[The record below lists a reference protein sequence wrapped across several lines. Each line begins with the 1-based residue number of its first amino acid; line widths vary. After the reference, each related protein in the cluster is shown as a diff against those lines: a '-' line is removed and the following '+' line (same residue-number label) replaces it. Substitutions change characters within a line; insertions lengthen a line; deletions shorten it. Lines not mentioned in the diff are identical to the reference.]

1 MVTELEKGIALSF
14 SISNVS
20 GLVLARSAFHHS
32 LNYESIVIFGKGELV
47 AETEKEMALKL
58 ISDHLIKKRWEEIR
72 APSQKELKATKVIKI
87 TIDQATA
94 KIRTSPPIDDKKDYE
109 LNVWA
114 GVLPIVKAYGQP
126 QTDRTGVQNLN
137 LPQSIVDLIKK

>member
-58 ISDHLIKKRWEEIR
+58 ISDHLIKKGG
-72 APSQKELKATKVIKI
+72 
-87 TIDQATA
+87 
-94 KIRTSPPIDDKKDYE
+94 KKF
-109 LNVWA
+109 VRQ
-114 GVLPIVKAYGQP
+114 VKK
-126 QTDRTGVQNLN
+126 N
-137 LPQSIVDLIKK
+137 